1 MGVVIATAAAAAA
14 GWMVVMTPAPAV
26 AMTPSDGTTTV
37 VLVKDLVAAGP
48 TARATSTPNGATATI
63 TSTIVVADD
72 GDVTSGAAPNAAA
85 ATTPTAKLD
94 GKDPVSK
101 LFQQG
106 RVLESQGNYDAAL
119 QIYQKVTALRPGFV
133 YGWSNL
139 GNAQVVFKDLDGADE
154 SYSTAVSLCRA
165 IESAHEAQEGATGGG
180 GPSQL
185 LGLSSSPKCDD
196 LYVILLNRGS
206 LRLNHNQPNEALKD
220 LEQSSAL
227 RARPDAVILQNLA
240 RAKELNGNYAGAN
253 DDYDVAV
260 QMTSG
265 DVAPFW
271 LRSALV
277 KYQLGNVRGGFDLLK
292 RVRNRFPD
300 APEVKAAYAVFLYTA
315 PSQPANSPAGSSG
328 GADDPTS
335 VEARQLFLEIPDRA
349 RLQFSDPTY
358 VATTIGWPPAMAET
372 LRIIT
377 KLVGDRPP

>member
-1 MGVVIATAAAAAA
+1 MGVVIATAAAT
-14 GWMVVMTPAPAV
+14 GWMMVMTPAPAV
-26 AMTPSDGTTTV
+26 AVPISDGTTV
-37 VLVKDLVAAGP
+37 VLVKDLAAAGP
-48 TARATSTPNGATATI
+48 IARARSTATI
-63 TSTIVVADD
+63 ATTTTSTIVVADES
-72 GDVTSGAAPNAAA
+72 DVASGAAPAAPP
-85 ATTPTAKLD
+85 PTAKLD

-119 QIYQKVTALRPGFV
+119 QIYQKVTALRPNFV

-165 IESAHEAQEGATGGG
+165 IESANEAQEGATGGG
-180 GPSQL
+180 AGPSL
-185 LGLSSSPKCDD
+185 LGMSSLSSPKCDD

-206 LRLNHNQPNEALKD
+206 LRLNHNQPKQALKD

-265 DVAPFW
+265 DVTPFW

-300 APEVKAAYAVFLYTA
+300 APEVKAAYAVFLYATA
-315 PSQPANSPAGSSG
+315 SQPANAPAGVAS
-328 GADDPTS
+328 ADDPTSS

-349 RLQFSDPTY
+349 RLQFSDPQY

-372 LRIIT
+372 LRTLT